1 MGTARTRRPKD
12 LRAGAFQPAI
22 NSFTLHL
29 NAEGKSP
36 KTVRTYAEAAQWF
49 AAEHLRRNTDHTDWD
64 DVTTDDVRAWTV
76 WLLNTYSDSYGQQ
89 PVPGAAAV
97 LQVVVHRRRTAQPH
111 GEAPSARRW

>member
-12 LRAGAFQPAI
+12 LRAGTFQPAI
-22 NSFTLHL
+22 NSFTFHL

-64 DVTTDDVRAWTV
+64 DVTPDDVRAWTV
-76 WLLNTYSDSYGQQ
+76 WLLNTYSDMCF
-89 PVPGAAAV
+89 
-97 LQVVVHRRRTAQPH
+97 
-111 GEAPSARRW
+111 PS